1 MRFLTARFSRTAK
14 PDAAPR
20 ARRLRRWS
28 RRQWLAVGAG
38 AMLLV
43 LGGAG
48 WWLERSGV
56 IAATAAAVEQR
67 FYALTASLGFAVADV
82 RVEGRLRTS
91 RETILGT
98 LNVGRGTPILGVDLA
113 QAKRRLETLPWVRS
127 AAVER
132 RLPDTLF
139 VRIVER
145 EPLAYWQR
153 LGKLVMVDREGTV
166 LPNEPLEGAGTLIV
180 LVGAD
185 APKAGD
191 ALLAMLAGESELATH
206 VAAAVRIGGRR
217 WNLRLDNGV
226 DVALPEDDP
235 AAAWH
240 RLGALERS
248 DGILERDV
256 ELIDLRFPDRL
267 ILRSP
272 APETAK
278 PPPKKGHQPGKST

>member
-1 MRFLTARFSRTAK
+1 MQFLTARFSRTTK
-14 PDAAPR
+14 PAAPPR

-28 RRQWLAVGAG
+28 RRQWLAAGAG
-38 AMLLV
+38 ATLLV
-43 LGGAG
+43 LGGTG

-56 IAATAAAVEQR
+56 IAAVAAAAEQR
-67 FYALTASLGFAVADV
+67 FYAFTASLGFAVADV
-82 RVEGRLRTS
+82 RVEGRLRTN

-139 VRIVER
+139 IRIVER

-153 LGKLVMVDREGTV
+153 QGKLVLVDREGAV
-166 LPNEPLEGAGTLIV
+166 LPNEPLDRAGTLIV

-235 AAAWH
+235 TAAWH
-240 RLGALERS
+240 RLAALERS

-267 ILRSP
+267 ILRSA
-272 APETAK
+272 APDAAK

>member
-14 PDAAPR
+14 PTAQPR
-20 ARRLRRWS
+20 VRRPRRWS
-28 RRQWLAVGAG
+28 RRQVLAAGAG
-38 AMLLV
+38 AMLLLLV
-43 LGGAG
+43 GTG
-48 WWLERSGV
+48 WWLERSG
-56 IAATAAAVEQR
+56 IIAAAATALEQR
-67 FYALTASLGFAVADV
+67 FYSFTGSMGFAVADV

-91 RETILGT
+91 RDAILDT
-98 LNVGRGTPILGVDLA
+98 LNVGRGTPILGVDLV

-139 VRIVER
+139 IRIVER

-153 LGKLVMVDREGTV
+153 QGKQVLVDREGSI
-166 LPNEPLEGAGTLIV
+166 LPDEPLQGADTLIV
-180 LVGAD
+180 LVGPD
-185 APKAGD
+185 APKAGE
-191 ALLAMLAGESELATH
+191 ALLQMLAGESALAPH
-206 VAAAVRIGGRR
+206 VVAAVRIGGRR

-240 RLGALERS
+240 RLAELERS
-248 DGILERDV
+248 DGIIERDV

-267 ILRSP
+267 VLRNP
-272 APETAK
+272 APEAAK